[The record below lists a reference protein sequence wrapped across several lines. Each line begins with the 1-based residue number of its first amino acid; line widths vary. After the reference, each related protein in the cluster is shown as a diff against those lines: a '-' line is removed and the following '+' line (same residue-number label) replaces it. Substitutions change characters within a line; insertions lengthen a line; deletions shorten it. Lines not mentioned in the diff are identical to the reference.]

1 MNNCI
6 QGPYAHIIS
15 NGQFKVFLCTV
26 VKPQT
31 QFDLIKSV
39 RTFGNQKW
47 ILTAVI
53 KKLVT

>member
-6 QGPYAHIIS
+6 QGPYAHRIS
-15 NGQFKVFLCTV
+15 TGRFKVFLCTV

-31 QFDLIKSV
+31 QFDLIKGV

-47 ILTAVI
+47 TVTAVI